1 MGIKILRY
9 TPTVLW
15 FGAILFA
22 SFMPSQ
28 HLRQEWFLFPNEDKV
43 IHAIMY
49 FGLALLFLLNSRKS
63 FSLTK
68 RFIIISVISICLI
81 GGVIEL
87 LQPIL
92 SNRTCDFPDLVA
104 NSTGAILAGAVF
116 FSSSEGI
123 SKIF

>member
-28 HLRQEWFLFPNEDKV
+28 HLRHEWFLFPNEDKV

-68 RFIIISVISICLI
+68 RFIIISVVSICFI

-92 SNRTCDFPDLVA
+92 SNRTCDFPDFVA
-104 NSTGAILAGAVF
+104 NSTGAVLAGGVVLIL
-116 FSSSEGI
+116 G
-123 SKIF
+123 KTNMLR

>member
-9 TPTVLW
+9 TPTLLW

-92 SNRTCDFPDLVA
+92 GNRTCDFPDFVA
-104 NSTGAILAGAVF
+104 NSTGAVLAGGVVWIL
-116 FSSSEGI
+116 G
-123 SKIF
+123 KTNMLR

>member
-49 FGLALLFLLNSRKS
+49 FGLALLFPTVKQ
-63 FSLTK
+63 K
-68 RFIIISVISICLI
+68 
-81 GGVIEL
+81 
-87 LQPIL
+87 
-92 SNRTCDFPDLVA
+92 
-104 NSTGAILAGAVF
+104 
-116 FSSSEGI
+116 
-123 SKIF
+123 

>member
-43 IHAIMY
+43 IH
-49 FGLALLFLLNSRKS
+49 ALLFLLNSRKS

-92 SNRTCDFPDLVA
+92 SNRTCDFPDFVA
-104 NSTGAILAGAVF
+104 NSTGAVLAGGVVWIL
-116 FSSSEGI
+116 G
-123 SKIF
+123 KTNMLR

>member
-15 FGAILFA
+15 FGGILFA

-49 FGLALLFLLNSRKS
+49 FGLAFLFLLNSRQT
-63 FSLTK
+63 FSLTR
-68 RFIIISVISICLI
+68 RFITISVVSICLI
-81 GGVIEL
+81 GGLIEL

-92 SNRTCDFPDLVA
+92 SNRTCDFPDFIA
-104 NSTGAILAGAVF
+104 NSTGAILAGAVVWIL
-116 FSSSEGI
+116 G
-123 SKIF
+123 KTDMLR